1 MTADDRDE
9 RKFIA
14 AGEADDGRLKWT
26 QPNRRRR
33 RLRTNLHSEKP
44 TGTTM
49 KRSGRLQGPKRSE
62 ESGRFGSILP
72 TFLEQL
78 SSQSSSVERERPPS
92 GNHNVTVLS
101 LSRGPA
107 ISMRTSCLHLSFSL

>member
-14 AGEADDGRLKWT
+14 AGGADDGRLKWT
-26 QPNRRRR
+26 QPNRRTR

-78 SSQSSSVERERPPS
+78 SSQSSSVERERPPQ
-92 GNHNVTVLS
+92 
-101 LSRGPA
+101 
-107 ISMRTSCLHLSFSL
+107 RTTTLPFSLFPGVPPFPCEQAACISL